1 MRRNLVQ
8 SDFMPFGE
16 DPYADGVH
24 RTVVTYM
31 GNGRQGVSPVTGQ
44 TIPNSD
50 PLRHIPLGP

>member
-1 MRRNLVQ
+1 MQ